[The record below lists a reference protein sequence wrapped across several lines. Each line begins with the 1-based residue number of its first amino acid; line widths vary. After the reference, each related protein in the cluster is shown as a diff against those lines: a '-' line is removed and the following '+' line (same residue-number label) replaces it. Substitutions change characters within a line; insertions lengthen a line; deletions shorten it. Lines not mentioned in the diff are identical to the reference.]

1 MSNPERNP
9 CAQELWEKFEFDLS
23 AELLKYPLSLINS
36 RDPLSQ
42 ALGSKSLAALLEELE
57 PTEQRDTVRLLFRC
71 APARLGGRR

>member
-1 MSNPERNP
+1 M
-9 CAQELWEKFEFDLS
+9 
-23 AELLKYPLSLINS
+23 LKYPLSLINS

-71 APARLGGRR
+71 APARLGGGDR